1 MGLSMRLSMRCVAT
15 VCCVFVLTG
24 CSSVNFKQLSTQGPE
39 FNFVEYFSGHT
50 RASGWFAD
58 RFGNV
63 KRHFCGDFYGEQ
75 KGEVFDLVEKLYYS
89 DGIIEDRV
97 WSVSIQPN
105 GEFKAESDSLVG
117 AAVGEQSGSG
127 LKLHYIMNVMIA
139 EDKFWKLKM
148 NDYMF
153 FQPDRSL
160 HNSTEVKK
168 WGIRIGNV
176 STQYYKHD
184 GSETCLAMQ
193 EVASVPIRK
202 LSVVS

>member
-1 MGLSMRLSMRCVAT
+1 MGWSKRSLMAVALLLGL
-15 VCCVFVLTG
+15 CG
-24 CSSVNFKQLSTQGPE
+24 CGSVNFKQLSSHGPE
-39 FNFVEYFSGHT
+39 FNFIDYFEGHT

-75 KGEVFDLVEKLYYS
+75 TDDAFNLDEKLYYS
-89 DGIIEDRV
+89 DGVVEERV
-97 WSVSIQPN
+97 WAVNISPDGV
-105 GEFKAESDSLVG
+105 FKAESDALIGG
-117 AAVGEQSGSG
+117 ATGLMKGSG
-127 LKLHYIMNVMIA
+127 LHMQYTMNVMIA
-139 EDKFWKLKM
+139 ENKFWKLKM

-168 WGIRIGNV
+168 WGMRIGNV

-184 GSETCLAMQ
+184 GSDTCAAM
-193 EVASVPIRK
+193 ENSAFSAVSK
-202 LSVVS
+202 LSVAS

>member
-1 MGLSMRLSMRCVAT
+1 MGWKRHILAAIALCFAAS
-15 VCCVFVLTG
+15 G
-24 CSSVNFKQLSTQGPE
+24 CSSVNFKLLSSQGPD
-39 FNFVEYFSGHT
+39 FDFIDYFEGHT

-75 KGEVFDLVEKLYYS
+75 IGDVFNLDEKLFYS
-89 DGIIEDRV
+89 DDVIEERL
-97 WSVSIQPN
+97 WSVKIN
-105 GEFKAESDSLVG
+105 ADGVFTAESDALIGG
-117 AAVGEQSGSG
+117 AIGQMKGSG
-127 LKLHYIMNVMIA
+127 LRMQYVMNVMIA
-139 EDKFWKLKM
+139 ENKFWKLKM

-153 FQPDRSL
+153 FQPDKSL

-184 GSETCLAMQ
+184 GSETCAAM
-193 EVASVPIRK
+193 EKVALIPVRN
-202 LSVVS
+202 LSAAS